1 MACLCLGASASMAQS
16 NNNAPAKKMKKNY
29 TSVGVEGSML
39 QWARLNSSDRV
50 IPRYSYFFNMGVDYN
65 RRLDKTVSV
74 FTGLHLKNIGLI
86 RQERIEAGQ
95 SGILPVNIRTKERVY
110 TLGAPIGLRVS
121 SRDGKSEFK
130 VGMDCAVALNYKAKV
145 FWNDTKMDKFN
156 EWFSPE
162 AATLHYSVFA
172 GFNLYGVSVTSN
184 YYLNNFFGRNS
195 PLKAN
200 MVTVGLG
207 IQLDDSDVK
216 KKRKL

>member
-1 MACLCLGASASMAQS
+1 MACLCLGATASMAQS
-16 NNNAPAKKMKKNY
+16 TNSAPAKKMNKNY

-95 SGILPVNIRTKERVY
+95 TGILPVNIRTKERVY

-172 GFNLYGVSVTSN
+172 GINLYGVSVTAN

-195 PLKAN
+195 YLKAN